1 MKKIISSV
9 FALFIIASCSR
20 EIVDSQ
26 MIDRFNY
33 VNNSNVDINI
43 LSYHQGKK
51 IKYDIFKDKTYSQQL
66 DNNFG
71 SIDDIIFYADSV
83 KIVYGN
89 SKYKTWKSTDE
100 NTRNIILRF
109 NNYTKIAE
117 KENYNEYQF
126 IFTTQDASL
135 TQLCN
140 GNCN

>member
-9 FALFIIASCSR
+9 FALFIIASCGR

-43 LSYHQGKK
+43 LSYHHGKK

-100 NTRNIILRF
+100 NTRNIILRS

-126 IFTTQDASL
+126 VFTMQDASL
-135 TQLCN
+135 TQPCN

>member
-9 FALFIIASCSR
+9 FAVLIVVSCGR

-26 MIDRFNY
+26 MIDKFNY
-33 VNNSNVDINI
+33 VNKSNDDISI

-51 IKYDIFKDKTYSQQL
+51 TKHDVFKDKTYSQQL

-71 SIDDIIFYADSV
+71 SVDDIIFYADSV
-83 KIVYGN
+83 KIIYGN

-100 NTRNIILRF
+100 NIRNIILRF
-109 NNYTKIAE
+109 DNYTKIAE

-126 IFTTQDASL
+126 IFTTQDAGL
-135 TQLCN
+135 TQPCN